1 MAVEE
6 RGDGMNKEEVTAS
19 KDWDRVIEGIE
30 KLTCFDGYANVVTVP
45 IVIDGNVI
53 IVTLSEPSL
62 NDRMYHSL
70 SPYFN
75 KKRGSK

>member
-1 MAVEE
+1 
-6 RGDGMNKEEVTAS
+6 MNKEEVAAS
-19 KDWDRVIEGIE
+19 KDWDRVLEGIKE
-30 KLTCFDGYANVVTVP
+30 LTCFDGYAKVVTVP

-62 NDRMYHSL
+62 NDRIYHNL

>member
-1 MAVEE
+1 MKIEE
-6 RGDGMNKEEVTAS
+6 AINS
-19 KDWDRVIEGIE
+19 KDWDRVLGGIE
-30 KLTCFDGYANVVTVP
+30 KLTCFDGYAKVVTVP

-62 NDRMYHSL
+62 NDMKYHNL

-75 KKRGSK
+75 KKTR

>member
-1 MAVEE
+1 MKIE
-6 RGDGMNKEEVTAS
+6 EEVTAS
-19 KDWDRVIEGIE
+19 KDWDRVLGGIE
-30 KLTCFDGYANVVTVP
+30 KLTCFDGFATVVAVP

-62 NDRMYHSL
+62 NDRMYHNL